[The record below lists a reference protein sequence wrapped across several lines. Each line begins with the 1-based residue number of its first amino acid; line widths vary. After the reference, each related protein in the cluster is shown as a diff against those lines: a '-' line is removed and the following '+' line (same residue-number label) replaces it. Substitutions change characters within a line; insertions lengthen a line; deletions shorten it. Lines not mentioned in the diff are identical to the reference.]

1 MNNLKVLVI
10 SQDDKF
16 AIPKNLERL
25 VESDFIDVLGCI
37 LIDAK
42 STLNNKRKYFAKGF
56 GLKQSFKMGL
66 KILQFDQDQCIDC
79 LGQYQKARV
88 LLHYV
93 L

>member
-56 GLKQSFKMGL
+56 GL
-66 KILQFDQDQCIDC
+66 
-79 LGQYQKARV
+79 
-88 LLHYV
+88 
-93 L
+93 